1 MAVDSGG
8 GIGQEIG
15 GRLLSLWLLP
25 RDPVLLDGGASGLG
39 SAFGALQTAE
49 DQRWVIATP
58 GRNIGRWLDRSK
70 AKMFGVCHLH

>member
-1 MAVDSGG
+1 MLLRWHQLYYSFVAVDSGG

-39 SAFGALQTAE
+39 SAFRALQTAE
-49 DQRWVIATP
+49 DQR
-58 GRNIGRWLDRSK
+58 
-70 AKMFGVCHLH
+70 